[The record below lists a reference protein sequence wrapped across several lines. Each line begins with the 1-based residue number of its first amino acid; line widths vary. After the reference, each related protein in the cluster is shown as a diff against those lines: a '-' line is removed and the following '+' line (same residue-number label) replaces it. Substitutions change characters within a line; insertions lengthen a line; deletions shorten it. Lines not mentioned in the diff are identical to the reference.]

1 MKNKFD
7 EMTKDLAQSVTR
19 RQALR
24 RFGAGLA
31 GMALAVVGLASKTQA
46 AQGVSVQMPVRGA
59 CPSGCYK
66 VHGVCICGPR

>member
-1 MKNKFD
+1 MNNKFD
-7 EMTKDLAQSVTR
+7 DITKSLSNSVTR

-24 RFGAGLA
+24 RFGIPLAGL
-31 GMALAVVGLASKTQA
+31 ALAVVGLTNK
-46 AQGVSVQMPVRGA
+46 AQGAQPVSVQMPERGT